1 MVFCWNFLNSVPTSS
16 PVQSTTEIN
25 NPSLT
30 HHSQKCWKCAILQ
43 EICHRL
49 WQIDCFLQMLIR
61 WCAQEGAP
69 SKDLGIFWQFQWG
82 AGSGGVLDTARYGV
96 DIWMLVSKETYP
108 KIAEL
113 FKLCCFFWYVV
124 LPRWCCSNPAR
135 SAPKKR
141 GGSPVPRAEILGP
154 PWPLILSSWSTL
166 GGFSSLFCYGIVWV
180 NQLVKCPC
188 WRHKSNEN
196 SFDRGCA
203 KLDTISKQKT
213 GGTVAAAQVEKDIFK
228 TKKTK
233 TLPVREEIGKPAG
246 KDQNGWDLEKFVCL
260 YMSW

>member
-113 FKLCCFFWYVV
+113 FKLCCFFGMLFYPDGVV
-124 LPRWCCSNPAR
+124 LIRPGRLL
-135 SAPKKR
+135 KKGVVHR
-141 GGSPVPRAEILGP
+141 CPELRFWDHLGP
-154 PWPLILSSWSTL
+154 WFWAHDQPLVASAHSFATESSGWTSWSN
-166 GGFSSLFCYGIVWV
+166 V
-180 NQLVKCPC
+180 LVDATSPTKIHLIEAVP
-188 WRHKSNEN
+188 N
-196 SFDRGCA
+196 SIRSQNR
-203 KLDTISKQKT
+203 K
-213 GGTVAAAQVEKDIFK
+213 QVELLQ
-228 TKKTK
+228 
-233 TLPVREEIGKPAG
+233 LPR
-246 KDQNGWDLEKFVCL
+246 
-260 YMSW
+260 